1 MLQGFRQLCLAL
13 RGIGWNL
20 GKQNVD
26 PLATRIFLHTQAE
39 STILRPA
46 RGHAFPFLMGF
57 VRCALWQ
64 LGLAGGAELLYPDL
78 LGIRELFYFLKRR
91 SKLKGRAVAVNLAQQ
106 PLLCLLLRRKRRS
119 RLRYACGKRTERS
132 KRIRHSDDERSCRR
146 GCGTKFSL
154 CTASSVKYIAKY
166 IGYAAISSGSRKDQA
181 VCPCT

>member
-1 MLQGFRQLCLAL
+1 MVQGFRQLCLAL

-39 STILRPA
+39 STTLRPA

-91 SKLKGRAVAVNLAQQ
+91 SKLKGRAVAVDLAQQ

-119 RLRYACGKRTERS
+119 PAGGQRQQQRTGEQKGGQSCQFFHKGHSPFFVVAWRCFLRDYKFNRCYPLPQVRL
-132 KRIRHSDDERSCRR
+132 D
-146 GCGTKFSL
+146 
-154 CTASSVKYIAKY
+154 AK
-166 IGYAAISSGSRKDQA
+166 
-181 VCPCT
+181 